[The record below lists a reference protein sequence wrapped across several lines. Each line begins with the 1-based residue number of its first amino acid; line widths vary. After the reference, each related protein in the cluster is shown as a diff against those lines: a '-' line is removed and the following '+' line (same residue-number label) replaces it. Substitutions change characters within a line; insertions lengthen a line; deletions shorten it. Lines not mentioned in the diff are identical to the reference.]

1 MRDGETVRVSKRTG
15 KSLTLTDLLDEVPV
29 DAARFFFNLREASSH
44 FDFDL
49 GLAVEQSSQNPVYYV
64 QYAHARICS
73 ILSNLAAEGIA
84 PEAPARARLALLTA
98 PEEIELIRFLAGYP
112 NEIIE
117 AAKNYDPSRMTRY
130 AMDLAALFHK
140 FYNACRVK
148 CDQADLM
155 QARLALCLA
164 VKTVLSN
171 LLHMLHITAPVTM

>member
-1 MRDGETVRVSKRTG
+1 
-15 KSLTLTDLLDEVPV
+15 
-29 DAARFFFNLREASSH
+29 
-44 FDFDL
+44 
-49 GLAVEQSSQNPVYYV
+49 
-64 QYAHARICS
+64 
-73 ILSNLAAEGIA
+73 
-84 PEAPARARLALLTA
+84 
-98 PEEIELIRFLAGYP
+98 
-112 NEIIE
+112 
-117 AAKNYDPSRMTRY
+117 MTRY